1 MMLDQVRALHK
12 SFKDA
17 DAPPTLDLFSA
28 LSKIHTMYLNAV
40 KRYPEDKLPA
50 NLEEARLELE
60 SMLEQVNRQ
69 QDETRKA
76 TH

>member
-1 MMLDQVRALHK
+1 
-12 SFKDA
+12 
-17 DAPPTLDLFSA
+17 
-28 LSKIHTMYLNAV
+28 V